1 MYVRRR
7 GPLARIIS
15 IVVLVAALA
24 IAGPRIRSALQAS
37 NKVDSEAA
45 RLSQLS
51 EGRLGSSFLIVAN
64 FRRELSG
71 VRAKLGAHA
80 PMLEVQVSPT
90 AVEFQ
95 YVVGQRAAGLTANS
109 VQPQLVPEE
118 VTLSGDGSTRSQAFS
133 LSIVRVAVPPAFVR
147 AIRRKPGLS
156 DFSLESATLEKQPA
170 DGRIEWSIV
179 GTGGGHELVFTARP
193 GGEHLRKVS

>member
-15 IVVLVAALA
+15 LVVLVAALA
-24 IAGPRIRSALQAS
+24 IAGTRIRSALQAS
-37 NKVDSEAA
+37 NSVDAKAA

-51 EGRLGSSFLIVAN
+51 EGRLGSSFLITAN

-71 VRAKLGAHA
+71 VRGKLGAHA

-118 VTLSGDGSTRSQAFS
+118 VTLTGDGSPRSQAFS

-179 GTGGGHELVFTARP
+179 GTGGGRELVFTARP

>member
-15 IVVLVAALA
+15 IVVLIAALA

-118 VTLSGDGSTRSQAFS
+118 VTLSGDGSPRSQAFS